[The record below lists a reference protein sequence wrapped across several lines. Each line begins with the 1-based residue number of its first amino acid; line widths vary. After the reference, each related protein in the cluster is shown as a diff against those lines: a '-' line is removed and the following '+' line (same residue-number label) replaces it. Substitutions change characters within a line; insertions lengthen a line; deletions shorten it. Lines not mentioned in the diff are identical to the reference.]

1 MSIGNI
7 GGIKA
12 EERSATK
19 IDGVVRSHHRG
30 IPLFM
35 GIILIAL
42 LSTLTQNIVFWR
54 GVSESFLFDSGW
66 SYLFF
71 ISLFIT
77 LWLLSIILFT
87 LLLWGKLRLPVVAL
101 LFFLSTLFNY
111 YSYYYQI
118 YMDRDMLINIIETNS
133 GEVVN
138 LITLK
143 LFLWLLIG
151 VGLPLLIVMKIPI
164 RQTKIGFSL
173 LQRLLLI
180 VGSLLLL
187 LGVATLFYKDYASYF
202 RNNRPLLK
210 LTMPF
215 SYISSGLSYTRKL
228 YADNLPYQQIG
239 EDAYL
244 NQDALGE
251 KKRLFILVVGETA
264 RSKNFS
270 LNGYEKETNPRL
282 AQEQNLVS
290 FKSVSS
296 CGTATAISVPCMF
309 SRLTRE
315 TFDKVR
321 ASKEDNLLDILQRVG
336 YQVLWREN
344 DNGCKGVCDR
354 VPTQYVEEYLDQP
367 KSITGFYYDQYLL
380 TGLADYIAEKSAAAK
395 IDPQNENLVIVLH
408 MNGSHGPTY
417 YQRYPEAFRQFTP
430 SCDTN
435 KIETC
440 DQEALANVYD
450 NTILYTDYVLA
461 ETIGLLKRFSGE
473 YETAMLYISDHGES
487 LGENRFYLHGAPYA
501 IAPEEQKQ
509 VPMIFWADPDFYQN
523 RKLSESCL
531 LQMADEVA
539 LSQDNLFHSLL
550 GLLSVES
557 AVYDESMNLF
567 KACQT
572 L

>member
-19 IDGVVRSHHRG
+19 MHGVVRSHHRG

-54 GVSESFLFDSGW
+54 GVSESFLFDSAW

-354 VPTQYVEEYLDQP
+354 LFP
-367 KSITGFYYDQYLL
+367 FY
-380 TGLADYIAEKSAAAK
+380 
-395 IDPQNENLVIVLH
+395 
-408 MNGSHGPTY
+408 
-417 YQRYPEAFRQFTP
+417 
-430 SCDTN
+430 
-435 KIETC
+435 
-440 DQEALANVYD
+440 
-450 NTILYTDYVLA
+450 
-461 ETIGLLKRFSGE
+461 
-473 YETAMLYISDHGES
+473 
-487 LGENRFYLHGAPYA
+487 
-501 IAPEEQKQ
+501 
-509 VPMIFWADPDFYQN
+509 
-523 RKLSESCL
+523 
-531 LQMADEVA
+531 
-539 LSQDNLFHSLL
+539 
-550 GLLSVES
+550 
-557 AVYDESMNLF
+557 
-567 KACQT
+567 
-572 L
+572 